1 MTGSDPLPEGE
12 TVSAETERPD
22 APPAEGPLAG
32 LRVIDLTRALAG
44 PFCTLVLAGLGA
56 DVIKVED
63 PAGGDIARGN
73 APYLGP
79 DGLTM
84 AASGPDDLSL
94 AVLNRCRGKRS
105 ITLDLKRPGAAAVFE
120 DLVRNADIVV
130 ENYSSGTAD
139 RLGIGYQTARAA
151 NPAVIYCSISGFG
164 AGGSPGVR
172 AMDTIIQALS
182 GAMLTSGSPDDPP
195 IRIGVPMAD
204 VLTPVWAVVGILA
217 ALHRR
222 ERTGAGEHVDVSML
236 GTLTSLIA
244 TEDWSAME
252 QLGQVIRTGSTLPR
266 LAPFGIYQC
275 ADGWVSIVAPQDK
288 LVADLFTVMGRPDL
302 LTDPRFASR
311 DRRVKHDR
319 ELTAEIEAWA
329 GALTADEVVTRLA
342 SAGVPVAP
350 VRSPQEAVLDERVT
364 ARGETLPV
372 DHPALGEF
380 AELRTSGIPVTMA
393 NATVAFSGPAPRLGE
408 HTSEVLAE
416 VAGYTA
422 ATQTRLR
429 EAGIIG

>member
-1 MTGSDPLPEGE
+1 
-12 TVSAETERPD
+12 
-22 APPAEGPLAG
+22 
-32 LRVIDLTRALAG
+32 
-44 PFCTLVLAGLGA
+44 
-56 DVIKVED
+56 
-63 PAGGDIARGN
+63 
-73 APYLGP
+73 
-79 DGLTM
+79 
-84 AASGPDDLSL
+84 
-94 AVLNRCRGKRS
+94 
-105 ITLDLKRPGAAAVFE
+105 
-120 DLVRNADIVV
+120 
-130 ENYSSGTAD
+130 
-139 RLGIGYQTARAA
+139 
-151 NPAVIYCSISGFG
+151 
-164 AGGSPGVR
+164 
-172 AMDTIIQALS
+172 
-182 GAMLTSGSPDDPP
+182 
-195 IRIGVPMAD
+195 
-204 VLTPVWAVVGILA
+204 
-217 ALHRR
+217 
-222 ERTGAGEHVDVSML
+222 
-236 GTLTSLIA
+236 
-244 TEDWSAME
+244 ME
-252 QLGQVIRTGSTLPR
+252 QLGQVIRTGPTLPR

-275 ADGWVSIVAPQDK
+275 ADGWASIVAPQDK